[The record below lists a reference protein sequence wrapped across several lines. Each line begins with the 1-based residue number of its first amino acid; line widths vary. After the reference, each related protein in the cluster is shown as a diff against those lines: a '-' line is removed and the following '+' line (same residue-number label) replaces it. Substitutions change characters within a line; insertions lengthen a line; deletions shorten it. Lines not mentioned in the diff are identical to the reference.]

1 MRIFATLTKHIAMH
15 LHKVRNTIIGL
26 AALILLAGCQPKG
39 STAKINALQSQVRK
53 EAKALD
59 KIESRYLA
67 QLEKDFLTY
76 DSLLQYLHPDEVDQ
90 AFEELQLIGAYIEQF
105 KATKPIMEADI
116 DSTLLQLDRLKADAE
131 SHYLN
136 DSLVNVYLADEA
148 QHVDKLS
155 SQVAYFDDRLSDCR
169 TRLNNLKKQK

>member
-1 MRIFATLTKHIAMH
+1 MH
-15 LHKVRNTIIGL
+15 LHQVRNTVIGL
-26 AALILLAGCQPKG
+26 ATLLLLAGCQPKG

-59 KIESRYLA
+59 QIERRYLS
-67 QLEKDFLTY
+67 QLEQDFVTC
-76 DSLLQYLHPDEVDQ
+76 DSMLQYLHPDEVDQ
-90 AFEELQLIGAYIEQF
+90 AFEELQLVGAYIEQF

-136 DSLVNVYLADEA
+136 DSLVEIYLADET
-148 QHVDKLS
+148 QHVGQLS
-155 SQVAYFDDRLSDCR
+155 RQVAYFDDRLNNCQ
-169 TRLNNLKKQK
+169 TKLNNFKKQK